1 MRRLTLFAT
10 LVGACTVLAFM
21 ASTAM
26 SRTSSSGGTAT
37 AVYNA
42 IPSKLPGSVPS
53 EGFECC
59 QTKEF
64 GDEVGLGG
72 PARNLKGMTVTMV
85 SWGCE
90 SGHWYSGDCVTTPGA
105 TFQVPLTFTIYEDN
119 SGDDG
124 AVLAQST
131 QNVNIP
137 YRPSADSR
145 CTGDQAGKW
154 YSRRDHT
161 CYNGYAVNVQTDFAG
176 AATVLP
182 DEVIFSTAFNTTTSG
197 YNPVGPAPCNLEN
210 GGCGYDSL
218 NVGAWSAPN
227 APYVGTD
234 IDPDAVFRNGS
245 MENGWEGFRPLG
257 AIQATK

>member
-1 MRRLTLFAT
+1 MRRLTVFAT

-26 SRTSSSGGTAT
+26 SRTSSSGGKAT
-37 AVYNA
+37 AVYNS

-53 EGFECC
+53 EPFEANH
-59 QTKEF
+59 TSEF
-64 GDEVGLGG
+64 GDQVGLGG
-72 PARNLKGMTVTMV
+72 PSRNLKGMTVTMV

-90 SGHWYSGDCVTTPGA
+90 RGHWYSGDCSTDAGA
-105 TFQVPLTFTIYEDN
+105 TFNVPLTFTIYN
-119 SGDDG
+119 DDAS

-145 CTGDQAGKW
+145 CIGEDAGKW
-154 YSRRDHT
+154 YSKTDHT

-176 AATVLP
+176 VAAQLP

-197 YNPVGPAPCNLEN
+197 YSPVGPSQCNSDL

-234 IDPDAVFRNGS
+234 IREDQVFRNGVI
-245 MENGWEGFRPLG
+245 ETNPDWAGYRPLG

>member
-21 ASTAM
+21 ASTAL
-26 SRTSSSGGTAT
+26 SRTSSSGGKAT
-37 AVYNA
+37 SVYNS
-42 IPSKLPGSVPS
+42 IPSKLPGSVPA

-59 QTKEF
+59 GTSEF
-64 GDEVGLGG
+64 GDQVGLGG

-90 SGHWYSGDCVTTPGA
+90 SGAWYSGDCETAPGA
-105 TFQVPLTFTIYEDN
+105 TFSVPLTFTIYN
-119 SGDDG
+119 DD
-124 AVLAQST
+124 ASEVLAQST

-145 CTGDQAGKW
+145 CTGDDAGKW
-154 YSRRDHT
+154 YSRTDHT
-161 CYNGYAVNVQTDFAG
+161 CYNGYAVNVKTDFAG
-176 AATVLP
+176 VATQLP

-197 YNPVGPAPCNLEN
+197 YDPVGPSQCNVDP

-234 IDPDAVFRNGS
+234 INDDEVFRNGS
-245 MENGWEGFRPLG
+245 MESGWEGFRPLG
-257 AIQATK
+257 AIQATR